1 MTAKTGLASLAW
13 LMSVTFA
20 MPVAAALP
28 DERIVLDPVSGDYTV
43 EYLDYPDS
51 PDKAQL
57 RRAVFTPATKI
68 VPTIR
73 SSFRHRQDGVI
84 DYSYQLSNGPGSRQ
98 GLISLVLDPVSDIA
112 SPVPL
117 PRAGIDRDPRKLEY
131 VHAAGANALST
142 PERWIG
148 RVSSKGTGG
157 FRIGWTFADLNDI
170 GDGLAIGNSQAGF
183 GLSSAD
189 IPGIVLARFRGH
201 APVTMFP
208 AEGPQGEL
216 ANEFAL
222 IKQNDFVVRPAAAP
236 SIAVPL
242 PFDAA
247 VLLGRIQT
255 HVQTWGGMD
264 LLDTSFA
271 AQLDRYLAAAADA
284 YRYQQPKV
292 AKEHIETLRRML
304 QREHQDLERD
314 EEHVPDSRRG
324 RNDGG
329 KSVLIDRLA
338 ARVLDFDLR
347 YVLRRLGDKH

>member
-1 MTAKTGLASLAW
+1 MPLRMKLALWLTSLTVA
-13 LMSVTFA
+13 L
-20 MPVAAALP
+20 PVAAALP
-28 DERIVLDPVSGDYTV
+28 GESIVLDPVTGDYTV
-43 EYLDYPDS
+43 TYFDYPDS

-57 RRAVFTPATKI
+57 RRAVFVPATKI
-68 VPTIR
+68 DPAIE
-73 SSFRHRQDGVI
+73 SSFRHRHDGVI
-84 DYSYQLSNGPGSRQ
+84 DYSYRLSNGIKGKQ
-98 GLISLVLDPVSDIA
+98 ALISFILDPVSDIV

-117 PRAGIDRDPRKLEY
+117 PKKENSGHPGNIEDIQTAGS
-131 VHAAGANALST
+131 NALST
-142 PERWIG
+142 PRDWIG
-148 RVSSKGTGG
+148 RSTTSRVGG
-157 FRIGWTFADLNDI
+157 LRIGWTFGNLNSVN
-170 GDGLAIGNSQAGF
+170 DGLQIGMTQAGF
-183 GLSSAD
+183 GLFSKD
-189 IPGIVLARFRGH
+189 LPGIVLAQFRGH

-216 ANEFAL
+216 ANELAS
-222 IKQNDFVVRPAAAP
+222 IRQINFVVRPAAVP

-247 VLLGRIQT
+247 MLLGRIQT

-271 AQLDRYLAAAADA
+271 AQLDRYLAAAAEA
-284 YRYQQPKV
+284 YRYQQPKA

-304 QREHQDLERD
+304 KREHQDLERD
-314 EEHVPDSRRG
+314 EEHEPDSRRR